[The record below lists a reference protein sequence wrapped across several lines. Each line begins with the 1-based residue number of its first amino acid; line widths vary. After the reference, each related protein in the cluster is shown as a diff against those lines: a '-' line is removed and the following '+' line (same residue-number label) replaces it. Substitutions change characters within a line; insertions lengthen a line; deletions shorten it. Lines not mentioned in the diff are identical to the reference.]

1 MNSREIIFFEKTNS
15 PAETESVGA
24 RFAAFLLEKEPGGA
38 FVAMY
43 GDLGAGKTAFV
54 RGAAKTVAPDAYVQ
68 SPTYTIVNEYH
79 GRHGLLFHFDM
90 YRIDDEDS
98 LDSIGYW
105 DYLARG
111 GYAFVEWSEKIP
123 FALPDTYYRLEIRK
137 EDVSANT
144 FDSEKRT
151 ITIYKEAL

>member
-1 MNSREIIFFEKTNS
+1 MNDRELILSETTTS
-15 PAETESVGA
+15 PNETESVGA
-24 RFAAFLLEKEPGGA
+24 RFAAYLLKHEPGGV

-79 GRHGLLFHFDM
+79 GKAGLLFHFDM

-105 DYLARG
+105 DYLSRG

-123 FALPDTYYRLEIRK
+123 FALPDAYYRLEIRK
-137 EDVSANT
+137 DDMREGE

-151 ITIYKEAL
+151 ISISKEIT